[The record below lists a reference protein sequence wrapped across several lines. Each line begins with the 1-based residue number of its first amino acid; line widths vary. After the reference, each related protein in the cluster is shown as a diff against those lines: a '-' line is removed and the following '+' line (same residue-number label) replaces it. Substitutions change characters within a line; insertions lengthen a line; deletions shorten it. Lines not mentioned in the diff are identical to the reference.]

1 MVGGAPMLATAI
13 TRLLNID
20 YPIIQGGMAWVGTAE
35 LAAAVSEAGGL
46 GVIGAGH
53 MPAAD
58 LRQEVL
64 RAKALTDRP
73 FGVNVM
79 LMSPHAEAIMQ
90 EIVDLGVQVVTTGAG
105 NPGPYVET
113 LRQHGVKLLPVVSS
127 VALGKRLVRL
137 GVDALIAEGW
147 EAGGHIGDISTLAL
161 VPQLVDAVDIPVIA
175 AGGIADAR
183 GVVAAF
189 ALGAAGVQMGTRF
202 ICSSECTVHEAYKQ
216 AIVRAADRDAIVS
229 GYATGHPVRS
239 LRNRFTRQLG
249 ELEAGGASV
258 EEISKF
264 GAGRLAQAARD
275 GDTTH
280 GSVMAGQSAGLVQQV
295 MPARDIIQEIIIGV
309 RSLTRSLEGQL
320 CQN

>member
-1 MVGGAPMLATAI
+1 MVGGEPMLATAL
-13 TRLLNID
+13 TRLLSID
-20 YPIIQGGMAWVGTAE
+20 YPIIQGGMAWVAQAE
-35 LAAAVSEAGGL
+35 LAAAVAQAGGL
-46 GVIGAGH
+46 GVIGAGN
-53 MPAAD
+53 MPATD

-79 LMSPHAEAIMQ
+79 LMSPHAEEVLQAVI
-90 EIVDLGVQVVTTGAG
+90 DLGVPVVTTGAG
-105 NPGPYVET
+105 NPGPYVQA
-113 LRQHGVKLLPVVSS
+113 LKQHNIKLLPVVSS
-127 VALGKRLVRL
+127 VALGKRLARL

-161 VPQLVDAVDIPVIA
+161 VPQLVDAVDIPVVA

-183 GVVAAF
+183 GVVAAL

-216 AIVRAADRDAIVS
+216 AIVRAADRDAIVT
-229 GYATGHPVRS
+229 GYTTGHPVRA
-239 LRNRFTRQLG
+239 LRNRFTRQYRDLEADGASLELLG
-249 ELEAGGASV
+249 E
-258 EEISKF
+258 F

-275 GDTTH
+275 GDIAY

-295 MPARDIIQEIIIGV
+295 MPAQEIIQEIITGV
-309 RSLTRSLEGQL
+309 RSLTHSLEVQL

>member
-1 MVGGAPMLATAI
+1 MLATAI

-20 YPIIQGGMAWVGTAE
+20 YPIIQGGMAWVATAE

-46 GVIGAGH
+46 GVIGAGN

-79 LMSPHAEAIMQ
+79 LMSPHAEAVLQ
-90 EIVDLGVQVVTTGAG
+90 EVVTLGVPVVTTGAG

-113 LRQHGVKLLPVVSS
+113 LKQHGVKLLPVVSS
-127 VALGKRLVRL
+127 VALGKRLARL
-137 GVDALIAEGW
+137 GVDGLIAEGW

-183 GVVAAF
+183 GAVAAL

-216 AIVRAADRDAIVS
+216 AIVRAADRDTIVT
-229 GYATGHPVRS
+229 GYATGHPVRV
-239 LRNRFTRQLG
+239 LRNRFARQYR
-249 ELEAGGASV
+249 ELEAGGASL
-258 EEISKF
+258 EMLGEF
-264 GAGRLAQAARD
+264 GAGRLAQAARN
-275 GDTTH
+275 GDVTY
-280 GSVMAGQSAGLVQQV
+280 GSVMAGQSAGLVQQI
-295 MPARDIIQEIIIGV
+295 MPVREIIQEIVTGV
-309 RSLTRSLEGQL
+309 RSIARSLEGQL